1 MSKILSK
8 VVDTLLVF
16 ILLFSI
22 ENLTLTTFKFPVD
35 LCLLGVVTIATVV
48 LAEVICCL
56 KKNLKIISFYFYFVM
71 LSLLF
76 YIGKELGKIEVFIPL
91 AICSAFAFLFTVLI
105 DYFKYIKVSVFLL
118 ATLLFVDIFM
128 CKKIDKLTVFVI
140 FGALVVLCITAICK
154 KYNKNYFW
162 ITLVASLAVTLLFV
176 SVVNIYPEKAET
188 KNIIQYVTT
197 SPKNTNTT
205 VATKTNGSYTTTI
218 KSTKNVNRNNKK
230 SVVKNVE
237 TVVKPSIA
245 YTTTVVNTKSTNKI
259 NNKQDNIKVENY
271 ATKVVNI
278 IMIAL
283 VVLLSLI
290 IISALVIILRYKLR
304 KRLDEKKYSSLNEK
318 EKCIYYYKKIKAM
331 NVKIN
336 KEINNVLNKIQFS
349 ENGATEVE
357 SEILKDYYIS
367 NKELKLKNSNFFKR
381 ILLKYLKMI

>member
-48 LAEVICCL
+48 LAEVIFSLKEKLKLITISICFFAMFCL
-56 KKNLKIISFYFYFVM
+56 ASNGIYLKEKAIIT
-71 LSLLF
+71 
-76 YIGKELGKIEVFIPL
+76 L

-118 ATLLFVDIFM
+118 AILLFVDIFM
-128 CKKIDKLTVFVI
+128 CKKIDKLTVFI
-140 FGALVVLCITAICK
+140 FFGALVVLCITAVCK

-162 ITLVASLAVTLLFV
+162 ITLVVSLAVTLLFV
-176 SVVNIYPEKAET
+176 SVVNIYPEKTET

-197 SPKNTNTT
+197 SPQNTNTT
-205 VATKTNGSYTTTI
+205 VVTKTNGSYTTTI

-237 TVVKPSIA
+237 TVVRPFIS
-245 YTTTVVNTKSTNKI
+245 YTTTVANTKSTKKI
-259 NNKQDNIKVENY
+259 NNKQDNVKVKNY

-278 IMIAL
+278 VMTVL

-290 IISALVIILRYKLR
+290 IIFVLVIILRYKL
-304 KRLDEKKYSSLNEK
+304 KKKFDKKKYSSLNEK
-318 EKCIYYYKKIKAM
+318 EKCIYYYKKINVM

-349 ENGATEVE
+349 KNGATEVE
-357 SEILKDYYIS
+357 SEILKDYYTF

-381 ILLKYLKMI
+381 IFLKYLKMI

>member
-8 VVDTLLVF
+8 VVDALLVF

-35 LCLLGVVTIATVV
+35 LCLLGAVTIVSVV
-48 LAEVICCL
+48 LAEVIFSLKEKSMLITISICFFAVFCL
-56 KKNLKIISFYFYFVM
+56 ASNGIYLKEKAIIT
-71 LSLLF
+71 
-76 YIGKELGKIEVFIPL
+76 L

-105 DYFKYIKVSVFLL
+105 DYFKFIKVSVFLL

-128 CKKIDKLTVFVI
+128 CNKIDKLIVFI
-140 FGALVVLCITAICK
+140 FFGALVVLCITAVCK

-162 ITLVASLAVTLLFV
+162 ITLVVSLAVTLLFV
-176 SVVNIYPEKAET
+176 SVVNIYPEKTQT

-197 SPKNTNTT
+197 SPQNTNTT

-237 TVVKPSIA
+237 TVVRPSIS
-245 YTTTVVNTKSTNKI
+245 YTTTVANTKSTKKI
-259 NNKQDNIKVENY
+259 NNKQDNVKVENY

-290 IISALVIILRYKLR
+290 IIFVLVIVLRYKL
-304 KRLDEKKYSSLNEK
+304 KKQFDKKKYSSLNEK

-367 NKELKLKNSNFFKR
+367 NKEQKLKNSNFFKR
-381 ILLKYLKMI
+381 IFLKYLKMI

>member
-22 ENLTLTTFKFPVD
+22 ENLTLTTFNFTVD
-35 LCLLGVVTIATVV
+35 LCLLGIATIVSVV
-48 LAEVICCL
+48 LAEVIFSLKEKSKLITISICFFAVFCL
-56 KKNLKIISFYFYFVM
+56 ASNGIYLKEKAIIT
-71 LSLLF
+71 
-76 YIGKELGKIEVFIPL
+76 L

-105 DYFKYIKVSVFLL
+105 DYFKFIKVSVFLL

-128 CKKIDKLTVFVI
+128 CNKIDKLTVFI
-140 FGALVVLCITAICK
+140 FFGALVALCITAVCK
-154 KYNKNYFW
+154 KHNKNYFW
-162 ITLVASLAVTLLFV
+162 ITLAVSLAVTLLFV
-176 SVVNIYPEKAET
+176 SVVNIYPEKTET

-197 SPKNTNTT
+197 SPQNTNTT
-205 VATKTNGSYTTTI
+205 VATKTSGSYTTTI

-237 TVVKPSIA
+237 TTVRPSIA
-245 YTTTVVNTKSTNKI
+245 YTTTVANTKSTNKV

-271 ATKVVNI
+271 ATKAVNI
-278 IMIAL
+278 IVTVL

-290 IISALVIILRYKLR
+290 IISVLVIILRYKLR

-318 EKCIYYYKKIKAM
+318 EKCIYYYKKINIM

-349 ENGATEVE
+349 KNGATEVE
-357 SEILKDYYIS
+357 SEILKDYYTS
-367 NKELKLKNSNFFKR
+367 NKELKLKSSIFFKR
-381 ILLKYLKMI
+381 IFLKYLKMI

>member
-35 LCLLGVVTIATVV
+35 LCLLGVVTIVSIV
-48 LAEVICCL
+48 LAEVIFSLKEKLKLITISICFFAMFCL
-56 KKNLKIISFYFYFVM
+56 ASNGIYLKEKAIIT
-71 LSLLF
+71 
-76 YIGKELGKIEVFIPL
+76 L

-105 DYFKYIKVSVFLL
+105 DYFKFIKVSVFLL

-128 CKKIDKLTVFVI
+128 CKKIDKLTVFI
-140 FGALVVLCITAICK
+140 FFSALVVLCITAVCK

-162 ITLVASLAVTLLFV
+162 ITLVVSLAVTLLFV

-218 KSTKNVNRNNKK
+218 KSSINTNKNNMKGVAKD
-230 SVVKNVE
+230 VE

-259 NNKQDNIKVENY
+259 NNKQDNIKVKNY
-271 ATKVVNI
+271 APKVVNI

-290 IISALVIILRYKLR
+290 IISVLVIILRYKLR

-349 ENGATEVE
+349 KNGATEVE

-367 NKELKLKNSNFFKR
+367 NKEQKLKNSNFFKR
-381 ILLKYLKMI
+381 IFLKYLKMI

>member
-35 LCLLGVVTIATVV
+35 LCLLGVVTIVSIV
-48 LAEVICCL
+48 LAEVIFSLKEKLKLITISICFFAMFCL
-56 KKNLKIISFYFYFVM
+56 ASNGIYLKEKAIIT
-71 LSLLF
+71 
-76 YIGKELGKIEVFIPL
+76 L

-128 CKKIDKLTVFVI
+128 CKKIDKLSVFI
-140 FGALVVLCITAICK
+140 FFGALVVLCITAVCK

-162 ITLVASLAVTLLFV
+162 ITLVVSLAVTLLFV
-176 SVVNIYPEKAET
+176 SVVNIYPEKTET

-197 SPKNTNTT
+197 SPQNTNTT

-237 TVVKPSIA
+237 TVVRPSIS
-245 YTTTVVNTKSTNKI
+245 YTTTVANTKSTKKI
-259 NNKQDNIKVENY
+259 NNKQDNVKVENY

-278 IMIAL
+278 VMTVL

-290 IISALVIILRYKLR
+290 IISVLVIILRYKLR

-318 EKCIYYYKKIKAM
+318 EKCIYYYKKINVM

-349 ENGATEVE
+349 KNGATEVE
-357 SEILKDYYIS
+357 SEILKDYYTF
-367 NKELKLKNSNFFKR
+367 NKEQKLKNSNFFKR
-381 ILLKYLKMI
+381 FFLKYLKMI

>member
-35 LCLLGVVTIATVV
+35 LCLLGVVTIVSIV
-48 LAEVICCL
+48 LAEVIFSLKEKSKLITISICFFAVFCL
-56 KKNLKIISFYFYFVM
+56 ASNGIYLKEKAIIT
-71 LSLLF
+71 
-76 YIGKELGKIEVFIPL
+76 L

-105 DYFKYIKVSVFLL
+105 DYFKFIIVSVFLL
-118 ATLLFVDIFM
+118 VTLLFVDIFM
-128 CKKIDKLTVFVI
+128 CKKIDKLTVFI
-140 FGALVVLCITAICK
+140 FFGALVALCITAVCK
-154 KYNKNYFW
+154 KHNKNYFW
-162 ITLVASLAVTLLFV
+162 ITLVVSLAVTLLFI
-176 SVVNIYPEKAET
+176 SVVNIYPEKTQT

-197 SPKNTNTT
+197 SPQNTNTT
-205 VATKTNGSYTTTI
+205 VATKTSGSYTTTI

-237 TVVKPSIA
+237 TVVRPSIA
-245 YTTTVVNTKSTNKI
+245 YTTTVANTKSKNKV

-290 IISALVIILRYKLR
+290 IISVLVIILRYKLR

-318 EKCIYYYKKIKAM
+318 EKCIYYYKKINIM

-349 ENGATEVE
+349 KNGATKVE
-357 SEILKDYYIS
+357 TKILKDYYTF

-381 ILLKYLKMI
+381 IFLKYLKMI

>member
-8 VVDTLLVF
+8 VVDALLVF

-22 ENLTLTTFKFPVD
+22 ENLTLTTFNFTVD
-35 LCLLGVVTIATVV
+35 LCLLGIATIVSIV
-48 LAEVICCL
+48 LAEVIFSLKEKSKLITISICFFAVFCL
-56 KKNLKIISFYFYFVM
+56 ASNGIYLKEKAIIT
-71 LSLLF
+71 
-76 YIGKELGKIEVFIPL
+76 L

-105 DYFKYIKVSVFLL
+105 DYFKFIKVSVFLL

-128 CKKIDKLTVFVI
+128 CNKIDKLIVFI
-140 FGALVVLCITAICK
+140 FFGALVVLCITAVCK
-154 KYNKNYFW
+154 KHNKNYFW
-162 ITLVASLAVTLLFV
+162 ITLVVSLAVTLLFI
-176 SVVNIYPEKAET
+176 SVVNIYPEKTQT

-197 SPKNTNTT
+197 SPQNTNTT
-205 VATKTNGSYTTTI
+205 VATKTSGSYTTTI

-237 TVVKPSIA
+237 TTVRPSIA
-245 YTTTVVNTKSTNKI
+245 YTTTVANTKSTNKV

-271 ATKVVNI
+271 ATKAVNI
-278 IMIAL
+278 IVTVL

-290 IISALVIILRYKLR
+290 IISVLVIILRYKLR

-318 EKCIYYYKKIKAM
+318 EKCIYYYKKINIM

-349 ENGATEVE
+349 KNGATEVE
-357 SEILKDYYIS
+357 SEILKDYYTS
-367 NKELKLKNSNFFKR
+367 NKEQKLKNSNFFKR
-381 ILLKYLKMI
+381 IFLKYLKMI

>member
-22 ENLTLTTFKFPVD
+22 ANLTLTTFKFPVD
-35 LCLLGVVTIATVV
+35 LCLLGVVTIVSIV
-48 LAEVICCL
+48 LAEVIFSLKEKSKLITISICFFAMFCL
-56 KKNLKIISFYFYFVM
+56 ASNGIYLKEKAIIT
-71 LSLLF
+71 
-76 YIGKELGKIEVFIPL
+76 L

-118 ATLLFVDIFM
+118 AILLFVDIFM
-128 CKKIDKLTVFVI
+128 CKKIDKLTVFI
-140 FGALVVLCITAICK
+140 FFGALVVLCITAVCK

-162 ITLVASLAVTLLFV
+162 ITLVVSLAVTLLFV
-176 SVVNIYPEKAET
+176 SVVNIYPEKTET

-197 SPKNTNTT
+197 SPQNTNTT
-205 VATKTNGSYTTTI
+205 VVTKTNGSYTTTI

-237 TVVKPSIA
+237 TVVRPSIS
-245 YTTTVVNTKSTNKI
+245 YTTTVANTKSTKKI
-259 NNKQDNIKVENY
+259 NNKQDNVKVENY

-278 IMIAL
+278 VMTVL

-290 IISALVIILRYKLR
+290 IISVLVIILRYKL
-304 KRLDEKKYSSLNEK
+304 KKKFDKKKYSSLNEK

-349 ENGATEVE
+349 KNGATEVE

-367 NKELKLKNSNFFKR
+367 AKEQKLKNSNFFKR
-381 ILLKYLKMI
+381 IFLKYLKMI

>member
-22 ENLTLTTFKFPVD
+22 ENLTLTTFNFTVD
-35 LCLLGVVTIATVV
+35 LCLLGIATIVSVV
-48 LAEVICCL
+48 LAEVIFSLKEKSKLITISICFFAVFCL
-56 KKNLKIISFYFYFVM
+56 ASNGIYLKEKAIIT
-71 LSLLF
+71 
-76 YIGKELGKIEVFIPL
+76 L

-105 DYFKYIKVSVFLL
+105 DYFKFIKVSVFLL
-118 ATLLFVDIFM
+118 ATLLFADIFM
-128 CKKIDKLTVFVI
+128 CNKIDKLIVFI
-140 FGALVVLCITAICK
+140 FFGALVALCITAVCK

-162 ITLVASLAVTLLFV
+162 ITLAVSLAVTLLFV
-176 SVVNIYPEKAET
+176 SVVNIYPEKNQT

-197 SPKNTNTT
+197 GPQNTNTT
-205 VATKTNGSYTTTI
+205 VATKTNVNYTTTV
-218 KSTKNVNRNNKK
+218 KSSISTNKNNMKGAA
-230 SVVKNVE
+230 KNVE

-245 YTTTVVNTKSTNKI
+245 YTTTVANTKSTNKV
-259 NNKQDNIKVENY
+259 NNKQDNIKIKNY

-278 IMIAL
+278 IMVTL

-290 IISALVIILRYKLR
+290 IIFALVIILRYKL
-304 KRLDEKKYSSLNEK
+304 KKKFDKKKYSSLTEK
-318 EKCIYYYKKIKAM
+318 EKCIYYFNKISAM

-357 SEILKDYYIS
+357 SEILKDYYTS

-381 ILLKYLKMI
+381 IFLKYLKMI

>member
-1 MSKILSK
+1 M
-8 VVDTLLVF
+8 DTLLVF

-35 LCLLGVVTIATVV
+35 LCLLGVVTIVSIV

-128 CKKIDKLTVFVI
+128 CKKIDKLTVFI
-140 FGALVVLCITAICK
+140 FFGALVVLCITAICK

-176 SVVNIYPEKAET
+176 SVVNIYPEKTET

-259 NNKQDNIKVENY
+259 NNKQDNVKVENY
-271 ATKVVNI
+271 APKAVNI
-278 IMIAL
+278 VMTVL

-290 IISALVIILRYKLR
+290 IIFVLVIVLRYKLR

-367 NKELKLKNSNFFKR
+367 NKEQKLKNSNFFKR
-381 ILLKYLKMI
+381 IFLKYLKMI

>member
-1 MSKILSK
+1 
-8 VVDTLLVF
+8 VDTLLVF

-35 LCLLGVVTIATVV
+35 LCLLGVVTIVSIV

-76 YIGKELGKIEVFIPL
+76 YIGKELSKTEVFVTL

-105 DYFKYIKVSVFLL
+105 DYFKFIKVSVFLL
-118 ATLLFVDIFM
+118 VTLLFVDIFM
-128 CKKIDKLTVFVI
+128 CKKIDKLTVFI
-140 FGALVVLCITAICK
+140 FFSALVVLCITAVCK
-154 KYNKNYFW
+154 KHNKNYFW
-162 ITLVASLAVTLLFV
+162 ITLAVSLAVTLLFV
-176 SVVNIYPEKAET
+176 SVVNIYPEKTET

-197 SPKNTNTT
+197 GPQNTNTT
-205 VATKTNGSYTTTI
+205 VATKTNGNYTTTI
-218 KSTKNVNRNNKK
+218 KSSINTNKNNMKGAA
-230 SVVKNVE
+230 KNVE
-237 TVVKPSIA
+237 TVVRPFIA
-245 YTTTVVNTKSTNKI
+245 YTTTVANTKSTNKV

-278 IMIAL
+278 IMVTL

-290 IISALVIILRYKLR
+290 IIFALVIILRYKL
-304 KRLDEKKYSSLNEK
+304 KKKFDKKKYSSLTEK
-318 EKCIYYYKKIKAM
+318 EKCIYYFNKISAM

-357 SEILKDYYIS
+357 SEILKDYYTS

-381 ILLKYLKMI
+381 IFLKYLKMI

>member
-22 ENLTLTTFKFPVD
+22 ENLTLTTFNFTVD
-35 LCLLGVVTIATVV
+35 LCLLGIATIVSVV
-48 LAEVICCL
+48 LAEVIFSLKEKSKLITISICFFAVFCL
-56 KKNLKIISFYFYFVM
+56 ASNGIYLKEKAIIT
-71 LSLLF
+71 
-76 YIGKELGKIEVFIPL
+76 L

-105 DYFKYIKVSVFLL
+105 DYFKFIKVSVFLL

-128 CKKIDKLTVFVI
+128 CKKIDKLTVFI
-140 FGALVVLCITAICK
+140 FFGALIVLCITAVCK

-162 ITLVASLAVTLLFV
+162 ITLVVSLAVTLLFV
-176 SVVNIYPEKAET
+176 TVVNIYPEKTET

-205 VATKTNGSYTTTI
+205 VATKTNGSYTTTV
-218 KSTKNVNRNNKK
+218 KSSINTNKNKMKGVAKD
-230 SVVKNVE
+230 VE

-278 IMIAL
+278 IMITL

-349 ENGATEVE
+349 KNGATKVE
-357 SEILKDYYIS
+357 SEILKDYYTF
-367 NKELKLKNSNFFKR
+367 NKEQKLKNSNFFKR
-381 ILLKYLKMI
+381 IFLKYLKMI

>member
-35 LCLLGVVTIATVV
+35 LCLLGVVTIVSIV

-128 CKKIDKLTVFVI
+128 CKKIDKLTVFI
-140 FGALVVLCITAICK
+140 FFGALVVLCITAICK

-176 SVVNIYPEKAET
+176 SVVNIYPEKTET

-205 VATKTNGSYTTTI
+205 VATKTNGSYTTTV
-218 KSTKNVNRNNKK
+218 KSSINTNKNNMKGVAKD
-230 SVVKNVE
+230 VE
-237 TVVKPSIA
+237 TVVRPSIA

-349 ENGATEVE
+349 KNGATEVE
-357 SEILKDYYIS
+357 SEILKDYYTF

-381 ILLKYLKMI
+381 IFLKYLKMI

>member
-48 LAEVICCL
+48 LAEVIFSLKEKLKLITISICFFAMFCL
-56 KKNLKIISFYFYFVM
+56 ALNGIYLKEKAIIT
-71 LSLLF
+71 
-76 YIGKELGKIEVFIPL
+76 L

-105 DYFKYIKVSVFLL
+105 DYFKFIKVSVFLL

-140 FGALVVLCITAICK
+140 FGALVVLCITAVCK

-162 ITLVASLAVTLLFV
+162 ITLVVSLAVTLLFV
-176 SVVNIYPEKAET
+176 SVVNIYPEKNET

-290 IISALVIILRYKLR
+290 IISVLVIILRYKL
-304 KRLDEKKYSSLNEK
+304 KKKFDKKKYSSLNEK

-349 ENGATEVE
+349 KNGATEVE
-357 SEILKDYYIS
+357 SEILKNYYTF

-381 ILLKYLKMI
+381 IFLKYLKMI

>member
-48 LAEVICCL
+48 LAEVIFSLKEKSKLITISICFFAVFCL
-56 KKNLKIISFYFYFVM
+56 ASNGIYLKEKAIIT
-71 LSLLF
+71 
-76 YIGKELGKIEVFIPL
+76 L

-105 DYFKYIKVSVFLL
+105 DYFKFIKVSVFLL

-128 CKKIDKLTVFVI
+128 CKKIDKLTVFI
-140 FGALVVLCITAICK
+140 FFGALIVLCITAVCK

-162 ITLVASLAVTLLFV
+162 ITLVVSLAVTLLFV
-176 SVVNIYPEKAET
+176 TVVNIYPEKTET

-197 SPKNTNTT
+197 GPQNTNTT
-205 VATKTNGSYTTTI
+205 VATKTSGSYTTTI

-237 TVVKPSIA
+237 TVVRPSIA
-245 YTTTVVNTKSTNKI
+245 YTTTVANTKSTNKV

-278 IMIAL
+278 IMVTL

-290 IISALVIILRYKLR
+290 IIFALVIILRYKL
-304 KRLDEKKYSSLNEK
+304 KKKFDEKKYISLTEK
-318 EKCIYYYKKIKAM
+318 EKCIYYYKKINIM

-381 ILLKYLKMI
+381 IFLKYLKMI

>member
-1 MSKILSK
+1 M
-8 VVDTLLVF
+8 DTLLVF

-22 ENLTLTTFKFPVD
+22 ENLTLTTFNFTVD
-35 LCLLGVVTIATVV
+35 LCLLGIATIVSVV
-48 LAEVICCL
+48 LAEVIFSL
-56 KKNLKIISFYFYFVM
+56 KEKSKLIIISICFFAVFCLASNGIY
-71 LSLLF
+71 L
-76 YIGKELGKIEVFIPL
+76 KEKAIITL

-105 DYFKYIKVSVFLL
+105 DYFKFIKVSVFLL

-128 CKKIDKLTVFVI
+128 CNKIDKLIVFI
-140 FGALVVLCITAICK
+140 FFGALIVLCITAVCK

-162 ITLVASLAVTLLFV
+162 ITLAVSLAVTLLFI
-176 SVVNIYPEKAET
+176 SVVNIYPEKTET

-197 SPKNTNTT
+197 SPQNTNTT

-245 YTTTVVNTKSTNKI
+245 YTTTVANTKSTNKV

-278 IMIAL
+278 IMVTL

-290 IISALVIILRYKLR
+290 IIFALVIILRYKL
-304 KRLDEKKYSSLNEK
+304 KKKFDKKKYSSLNEK
-318 EKCIYYYKKIKAM
+318 EKCIYYYKKINAM

-349 ENGATEVE
+349 KNGATKVE
-357 SEILKDYYIS
+357 SQILKDYYTS

-381 ILLKYLKMI
+381 IFLKYLKMI

>member
-8 VVDTLLVF
+8 VVDALLVF
-16 ILLFSI
+16 ILLFSM

-35 LCLLGVVTIATVV
+35 LCLLGIVTIVSIV
-48 LAEVICCL
+48 LAEVIFSLKEKSKLITISICFFAVFCL
-56 KKNLKIISFYFYFVM
+56 ASNGIYLKDKAIIT
-71 LSLLF
+71 
-76 YIGKELGKIEVFIPL
+76 L

-105 DYFKYIKVSVFLL
+105 DYFKFIKVSVFLL

-128 CKKIDKLTVFVI
+128 CKKIDKLTVFI
-140 FGALVVLCITAICK
+140 FFGALIVLCITAVCK

-162 ITLVASLAVTLLFV
+162 ITLVVSLAVTLLFV
-176 SVVNIYPEKAET
+176 SVVNIYPEKNQT

-197 SPKNTNTT
+197 SPQNTNTT
-205 VATKTNGSYTTTI
+205 VATKTSGSYTTTI

-237 TVVKPSIA
+237 TTVRPSIA
-245 YTTTVVNTKSTNKI
+245 YTTTVANTKSTNKV

-271 ATKVVNI
+271 ATKAVNI
-278 IMIAL
+278 IVTVL

-290 IISALVIILRYKLR
+290 IISVLVIILRYKLR

-318 EKCIYYYKKIKAM
+318 EKCIYYYKKINIM

-349 ENGATEVE
+349 KNGATEVE
-357 SEILKDYYIS
+357 SEILKDYYTS
-367 NKELKLKNSNFFKR
+367 NKELKLKGSNSFKR
-381 ILLKYLKMI
+381 IFLKYLKMI

>member
-22 ENLTLTTFKFPVD
+22 ANLTLTTFKFPVD
-35 LCLLGVVTIATVV
+35 LCLLGVVTIVSIV
-48 LAEVICCL
+48 LAEVIFSLKEKLKLITISICFFAMFCL
-56 KKNLKIISFYFYFVM
+56 ASNGIYLKEKAIIT
-71 LSLLF
+71 
-76 YIGKELGKIEVFIPL
+76 L

-128 CKKIDKLTVFVI
+128 CKKIDKLTVFI
-140 FGALVVLCITAICK
+140 FFGALVVLCITAVCK

-162 ITLVASLAVTLLFV
+162 ITLVVSLAVTLLFV
-176 SVVNIYPEKAET
+176 SVVNIYPEKTET

-197 SPKNTNTT
+197 SPQNTNTT
-205 VATKTNGSYTTTI
+205 VVTKTNGSYTTTI

-237 TVVKPSIA
+237 TVVRPSIS
-245 YTTTVVNTKSTNKI
+245 YTTTVANTKSTKKI
-259 NNKQDNIKVENY
+259 NNKQDNVKVENY

-278 IMIAL
+278 IMVVL

-290 IISALVIILRYKLR
+290 IISVLVIVLRYKL
-304 KRLDEKKYSSLNEK
+304 KKKFDKKKYSSLNEK
-318 EKCIYYYKKIKAM
+318 EKCIYYYKKINVM

-349 ENGATEVE
+349 KNGATEVE
-357 SEILKDYYIS
+357 SEILKDYYTF
-367 NKELKLKNSNFFKR
+367 NKELKLKNSNFFKK
-381 ILLKYLKMI
+381 IFLKYLKMI

>member
-35 LCLLGVVTIATVV
+35 LCLLGVVTIVSIV
-48 LAEVICCL
+48 LAEVIFSLKEKSKLITISICFFAVFCL
-56 KKNLKIISFYFYFVM
+56 ASNGIYLKEKAIIT
-71 LSLLF
+71 
-76 YIGKELGKIEVFIPL
+76 L

-105 DYFKYIKVSVFLL
+105 DYFKFIIVSVFLL
-118 ATLLFVDIFM
+118 VTLLFVDIFM
-128 CKKIDKLTVFVI
+128 CKKIDKLTVFI
-140 FGALVVLCITAICK
+140 FFGALVALCITAVCK
-154 KYNKNYFW
+154 KHNKNYFW
-162 ITLVASLAVTLLFV
+162 ITLVVSLAVTLLFI
-176 SVVNIYPEKAET
+176 SVVNIYPEKTQT

-197 SPKNTNTT
+197 SPQNTNTT
-205 VATKTNGSYTTTI
+205 VATKTSGSYTTTI

-237 TVVKPSIA
+237 TTVRPSIA
-245 YTTTVVNTKSTNKI
+245 YTTTVANTKSTNKV

-271 ATKVVNI
+271 ATKAVNI
-278 IMIAL
+278 IVTVL

-290 IISALVIILRYKLR
+290 IISVLVIILRYKLR

-318 EKCIYYYKKIKAM
+318 EKCIYYYKKINIM

-349 ENGATEVE
+349 KNGATEVE
-357 SEILKDYYIS
+357 SEILKDYYTF
-367 NKELKLKNSNFFKR
+367 NKEQKLKNSNFFKR
-381 ILLKYLKMI
+381 IFLKYLKMI

>member
-1 MSKILSK
+1 M
-8 VVDTLLVF
+8 DTLLVF

-22 ENLTLTTFKFPVD
+22 ENLTLTTFNFTVD
-35 LCLLGVVTIATVV
+35 LCLLGVVTIVSIV
-48 LAEVICCL
+48 LAEVIFSLKEKSKLITISICFFAVFCL
-56 KKNLKIISFYFYFVM
+56 ASNGIYLKEKAIIT
-71 LSLLF
+71 
-76 YIGKELGKIEVFIPL
+76 L

-105 DYFKYIKVSVFLL
+105 DYFKFIKVSVFLL

-128 CKKIDKLTVFVI
+128 CNKIDKLTVFI
-140 FGALVVLCITAICK
+140 FFGALVVLCITAVCK
-154 KYNKNYFW
+154 KHNKNYFW
-162 ITLVASLAVTLLFV
+162 ITLAVSLAVTLLFV
-176 SVVNIYPEKAET
+176 SVVNIYPEKTET

-197 SPKNTNTT
+197 CSKNTNTT
-205 VATKTNGSYTTTI
+205 VATKTNGNYTTTI
-218 KSTKNVNRNNKK
+218 KSSINTNKNNMKGAA
-230 SVVKNVE
+230 KNVE

-245 YTTTVVNTKSTNKI
+245 YTTTVANTKSTNKV

-278 IMIAL
+278 IMVTL

-290 IISALVIILRYKLR
+290 IIFALVIILRYKL
-304 KRLDEKKYSSLNEK
+304 KKKFDKKKYSSLTEK
-318 EKCIYYYKKIKAM
+318 EKCIYYFNKISAM

-357 SEILKDYYIS
+357 SEILKDYYTS

-381 ILLKYLKMI
+381 IFLKYLKMI

>member
-35 LCLLGVVTIATVV
+35 LCLLGVVTIVSIV
-48 LAEVICCL
+48 LAEVIFSLKEKLKLITISICFFAMFCL
-56 KKNLKIISFYFYFVM
+56 ASNGIYLKEKAIIT
-71 LSLLF
+71 
-76 YIGKELGKIEVFIPL
+76 L

-118 ATLLFVDIFM
+118 AILLFVDIFM
-128 CKKIDKLTVFVI
+128 CKKIDKLTVFI
-140 FGALVVLCITAICK
+140 FFGALVVLCITAICK

-162 ITLVASLAVTLLFV
+162 ITLVVSLAVTLLFV
-176 SVVNIYPEKAET
+176 SVVNIYPEKTET

-197 SPKNTNTT
+197 SPQNTNTT

-237 TVVKPSIA
+237 TVVRPSIS
-245 YTTTVVNTKSTNKI
+245 YTTTVANTKSTKKI
-259 NNKQDNIKVENY
+259 NNKQDNVKVENY

-278 IMIAL
+278 VMTVL

-290 IISALVIILRYKLR
+290 IIFVLVIVLRYKLR

-318 EKCIYYYKKIKAM
+318 EKCIYYYKKINVM

-349 ENGATEVE
+349 KNGATEVE

-367 NKELKLKNSNFFKR
+367 NKEQKLKNSNFFKR
-381 ILLKYLKMI
+381 IFLKYLKMI

>member
-105 DYFKYIKVSVFLL
+105 DYFKFIKVSVFLL

-162 ITLVASLAVTLLFV
+162 IILAVSLAVTLLFV
-176 SVVNIYPEKAET
+176 SVVNIYPEKTET

-197 SPKNTNTT
+197 SPQNTNTT
-205 VATKTNGSYTTTI
+205 VATKTNGSYTTTV
-218 KSTKNVNRNNKK
+218 KSSINTNKNNMKGAA
-230 SVVKNVE
+230 KNVE

-245 YTTTVVNTKSTNKI
+245 YTTTVANTKSTNKV
-259 NNKQDNIKVENY
+259 NNKQDNIKIKNY

-278 IMIAL
+278 IMVTL

-290 IISALVIILRYKLR
+290 IIFALVIILRYKL
-304 KRLDEKKYSSLNEK
+304 KKKFDEKKYISLTEK
-318 EKCIYYYKKIKAM
+318 EKCIYYYKKINIM

-381 ILLKYLKMI
+381 IFLKYLKMI

>member
-35 LCLLGVVTIATVV
+35 LCLLGVVTIVSIV
-48 LAEVICCL
+48 LAEVIFSLKEKSKLITISICFFAMFCL
-56 KKNLKIISFYFYFVM
+56 ASNGIYLKEKAIIT
-71 LSLLF
+71 
-76 YIGKELGKIEVFIPL
+76 L

-128 CKKIDKLTVFVI
+128 CKKIDKLTVFI
-140 FGALVVLCITAICK
+140 FFGALVVLCITAVCK

-162 ITLVASLAVTLLFV
+162 ITLVVSLAVTLLFV
-176 SVVNIYPEKAET
+176 SVVNIYPEKTET

-197 SPKNTNTT
+197 SPQNTNTT

-237 TVVKPSIA
+237 TVVRPSISF
-245 YTTTVVNTKSTNKI
+245 TTTVANTKSTKKI
-259 NNKQDNIKVENY
+259 NNKQDNVKVENY

-278 IMIAL
+278 VMTVL

-290 IISALVIILRYKLR
+290 IIFVLVIVLRYKLR

-349 ENGATEVE
+349 KNGATEVE

-367 NKELKLKNSNFFKR
+367 NKEQKLKNSNFFKR
-381 ILLKYLKMI
+381 IFLKYLKMI

>member
-48 LAEVICCL
+48 LAEVIFSLKEKSKLITISICFFAMFCL
-56 KKNLKIISFYFYFVM
+56 ASNGIYLKEKAIIT
-71 LSLLF
+71 
-76 YIGKELGKIEVFIPL
+76 L
-91 AICSAFAFLFTVLI
+91 AICSVFAFLFTVLI

-128 CKKIDKLTVFVI
+128 CKKIDILTVFI
-140 FGALVVLCITAICK
+140 FFGALVVLCITAICK

-162 ITLVASLAVTLLFV
+162 ITLAASLAVTLLFV
-176 SVVNIYPEKAET
+176 SVVNIYPEKTET

-205 VATKTNGSYTTTI
+205 VATKTNGSYTTTV
-218 KSTKNVNRNNKK
+218 KSSINTNKNKMKGVAKD
-230 SVVKNVE
+230 VE

-278 IMIAL
+278 IMITL

-349 ENGATEVE
+349 KNGATKVE
-357 SEILKDYYIS
+357 SEILKDYYTF
-367 NKELKLKNSNFFKR
+367 NKEQKLKNSNFFKR
-381 ILLKYLKMI
+381 IFLKYLKMI

>member
-8 VVDTLLVF
+8 VVDALLVF

-22 ENLTLTTFKFPVD
+22 ENLTLTTFNFTVD
-35 LCLLGVVTIATVV
+35 LCLLGIATIVSVV
-48 LAEVICCL
+48 LAEVIFSLKEKSKLITISICFFAMFCL
-56 KKNLKIISFYFYFVM
+56 ASNGIYLKEKAIIT
-71 LSLLF
+71 
-76 YIGKELGKIEVFIPL
+76 L

-118 ATLLFVDIFM
+118 TTLLFVDIFM
-128 CKKIDKLTVFVI
+128 CNKIDKLTVFI
-140 FGALVVLCITAICK
+140 FFGALVALCITAVCK
-154 KYNKNYFW
+154 KHNKNYFW
-162 ITLVASLAVTLLFV
+162 ITLVVSLAVTLLFI
-176 SVVNIYPEKAET
+176 SVVNIYPEKTQT

-197 SPKNTNTT
+197 SPQNTNTT
-205 VATKTNGSYTTTI
+205 VATKTSGSYTTTI

-237 TVVKPSIA
+237 TTVRPSIA
-245 YTTTVVNTKSTNKI
+245 YTTTVANTKSTNKV

-271 ATKVVNI
+271 ATKAVNI
-278 IMIAL
+278 IVTVL

-290 IISALVIILRYKLR
+290 IISVLVIILRYKLR

-318 EKCIYYYKKIKAM
+318 EKCIYYYKKINIM

-357 SEILKDYYIS
+357 SQILKDYYTS
-367 NKELKLKNSNFFKR
+367 NKEQKLKNSNFFKR
-381 ILLKYLKMI
+381 IFLEYLKMI

>member
-35 LCLLGVVTIATVV
+35 LCLLGVVTIVSIV
-48 LAEVICCL
+48 LAEVIFSLKEKSKLITISICFFAMFCL
-56 KKNLKIISFYFYFVM
+56 ASNGIYLKEKVIT
-71 LSLLF
+71 
-76 YIGKELGKIEVFIPL
+76 L

-140 FGALVVLCITAICK
+140 FGALVVLCITAVCK

-162 ITLVASLAVTLLFV
+162 ITLAVSLAVTLLFV
-176 SVVNIYPEKAET
+176 SVVNIYPEKTET

-218 KSTKNVNRNNKK
+218 KSSINTNKNNMKGVA
-230 SVVKNVE
+230 KNVE

-278 IMIAL
+278 IMITL

-290 IISALVIILRYKLR
+290 IISVLVIILRYKLR

-349 ENGATEVE
+349 KNGATKVE
-357 SEILKDYYIS
+357 TKILKDYYTF

-381 ILLKYLKMI
+381 IFLKYLKMI

>member
-1 MSKILSK
+1 M
-8 VVDTLLVF
+8 DTLLVF

-35 LCLLGVVTIATVV
+35 LCLLGVVTIVSIV
-48 LAEVICCL
+48 LAEVIFSLKEKSKLITISICFFAMFCL
-56 KKNLKIISFYFYFVM
+56 ASNGIYLKEKAIT
-71 LSLLF
+71 
-76 YIGKELGKIEVFIPL
+76 L

-128 CKKIDKLTVFVI
+128 CKKIDKLTVFI
-140 FGALVVLCITAICK
+140 FFGALVVLCITAVCK

-162 ITLVASLAVTLLFV
+162 ITLAVSLAVTLLFV
-176 SVVNIYPEKAET
+176 SVVNIYPEKTET

-218 KSTKNVNRNNKK
+218 KSSINTNKNNMKGVA
-230 SVVKNVE
+230 KNVE

-278 IMIAL
+278 IMVAL

-290 IISALVIILRYKLR
+290 IISVLVIILRYKLR

-357 SEILKDYYIS
+357 SEILKDYYTF
-367 NKELKLKNSNFFKR
+367 NKGLKLKNSNFFKR
-381 ILLKYLKMI
+381 IFLKYLKMI

>member
-35 LCLLGVVTIATVV
+35 LCLLGVVTIVSIV
-48 LAEVICCL
+48 LAEVIFSLKEKSKLITISICFFAVFCL
-56 KKNLKIISFYFYFVM
+56 ASNGIYLKEKAIIT
-71 LSLLF
+71 
-76 YIGKELGKIEVFIPL
+76 L

-105 DYFKYIKVSVFLL
+105 DYFKFIKVSVFLL

-128 CKKIDKLTVFVI
+128 CNKIDKLIVFI
-140 FGALVVLCITAICK
+140 FFGALVVLCITAVCK
-154 KYNKNYFW
+154 KHNKNYFW
-162 ITLVASLAVTLLFV
+162 ITLVVSLAVTLLFI
-176 SVVNIYPEKAET
+176 SVVNIYPEKTQT

-197 SPKNTNTT
+197 SPQNTNTT

-237 TVVKPSIA
+237 TVVRPSIS
-245 YTTTVVNTKSTNKI
+245 YTTTVANTKSTKII

-290 IISALVIILRYKLR
+290 IISVLVIILRYKLR

-318 EKCIYYYKKIKAM
+318 EKCIYYYKKINIM

-357 SEILKDYYIS
+357 SQILKDYYTS
-367 NKELKLKNSNFFKR
+367 NKELKLKSSNFFKR
-381 ILLKYLKMI
+381 IFLKYLKMI

>member
-48 LAEVICCL
+48 LAEVIFSLKEKSKLITISICFFAVFCL
-56 KKNLKIISFYFYFVM
+56 ASNGIYLKEKAIIT
-71 LSLLF
+71 
-76 YIGKELGKIEVFIPL
+76 L

-105 DYFKYIKVSVFLL
+105 DYFKFIKVSVFLL

-128 CKKIDKLTVFVI
+128 CKKIDKLTVFI
-140 FGALVVLCITAICK
+140 FFGALIVLCITAVCK

-162 ITLVASLAVTLLFV
+162 ITLVVSLAVTLLFV
-176 SVVNIYPEKAET
+176 TVVNIYPEKTET

-197 SPKNTNTT
+197 GPQNTNTA
-205 VATKTNGSYTTTI
+205 VATKTSGSYTTTI

-237 TVVKPSIA
+237 TVVRPSIA
-245 YTTTVVNTKSTNKI
+245 YTTTVANTKSTNKV

-278 IMIAL
+278 IMVTL

-290 IISALVIILRYKLR
+290 IIFALVIILRYKL
-304 KRLDEKKYSSLNEK
+304 KKKFDEKKYISLTEK
-318 EKCIYYYKKIKAM
+318 EKCIYYYKKINIM

-381 ILLKYLKMI
+381 IFLKYLKMI

>member
-22 ENLTLTTFKFPVD
+22 ENLTLTTFNFTVD
-35 LCLLGVVTIATVV
+35 LCLLGVVTIVSIV
-48 LAEVICCL
+48 LAEVIFSLKEKSKLITISICFFAVFCL
-56 KKNLKIISFYFYFVM
+56 ASNGIYLKEKAIIT
-71 LSLLF
+71 
-76 YIGKELGKIEVFIPL
+76 L

-105 DYFKYIKVSVFLL
+105 DYFKFIKVSVFLL
-118 ATLLFVDIFM
+118 VTLLFVDIFM
-128 CKKIDKLTVFVI
+128 CKKIDKLTVFI
-140 FGALVVLCITAICK
+140 FFSALVVLCITAVCK
-154 KYNKNYFW
+154 KHNKNYFW
-162 ITLVASLAVTLLFV
+162 ITLAVSLAVTLLFV
-176 SVVNIYPEKAET
+176 SVVNIYPEKTET

-197 SPKNTNTT
+197 GPQNTNTT
-205 VATKTNGSYTTTI
+205 VATKTNGNYTTTI
-218 KSTKNVNRNNKK
+218 KSSINTNKNNMKGAA
-230 SVVKNVE
+230 KNVE
-237 TVVKPSIA
+237 TVVRPSIA
-245 YTTTVVNTKSTNKI
+245 YTTTVANTKSTNKV

-278 IMIAL
+278 IMVTL

-290 IISALVIILRYKLR
+290 IIFALVIILRYKL
-304 KRLDEKKYSSLNEK
+304 KKKFDKKKYSSLTEK
-318 EKCIYYYKKIKAM
+318 EKCIYYFNKISAM

-357 SEILKDYYIS
+357 SEILKDYYTS

-381 ILLKYLKMI
+381 IFLKYLKMI

>member
-22 ENLTLTTFKFPVD
+22 ANLTLTTFKFPVD
-35 LCLLGVVTIATVV
+35 LCLLGVVTIVSIV
-48 LAEVICCL
+48 LAEVIFSLKEKLKLITISICFFAMFCL
-56 KKNLKIISFYFYFVM
+56 ASNGIYLKEKAIIT
-71 LSLLF
+71 
-76 YIGKELGKIEVFIPL
+76 L

-128 CKKIDKLTVFVI
+128 CKKIDKLTVFI
-140 FGALVVLCITAICK
+140 FFGALVVLCITAVCK

-162 ITLVASLAVTLLFV
+162 ITLVVSLAVTLLFV
-176 SVVNIYPEKAET
+176 SVVNIYPEKTET

-197 SPKNTNTT
+197 SPQNTNTT
-205 VATKTNGSYTTTI
+205 VVTKTNGSYTTTI

-237 TVVKPSIA
+237 TVVRPSIS
-245 YTTTVVNTKSTNKI
+245 YTTTVANTKSTKKI
-259 NNKQDNIKVENY
+259 NNKQDNVKVENY

-278 IMIAL
+278 IMVVL

-290 IISALVIILRYKLR
+290 IISVLVIVLRYKL
-304 KRLDEKKYSSLNEK
+304 KKKFDKKKYSSLNEK
-318 EKCIYYYKKIKAM
+318 EKCIYYYKKINVM

-349 ENGATEVE
+349 KNGATEVE
-357 SEILKDYYIS
+357 SEILKDYYTF

-381 ILLKYLKMI
+381 IFLKYLKMI

>member
-35 LCLLGVVTIATVV
+35 LCLLGVVTIVSIV

-76 YIGKELGKIEVFIPL
+76 YIGKELSKTEVFVTL

-105 DYFKYIKVSVFLL
+105 DYFKFIKVSVFLL
-118 ATLLFVDIFM
+118 VTLLFVDIFM
-128 CKKIDKLTVFVI
+128 CKKIDKLTVFI
-140 FGALVVLCITAICK
+140 FFSALVVLCITAVCK

-162 ITLVASLAVTLLFV
+162 ITLVVSLAVALLFV
-176 SVVNIYPEKAET
+176 SVVNIYPEKTET

-197 SPKNTNTT
+197 GPQNTNTT
-205 VATKTNGSYTTTI
+205 VATKTSGSYTTTI

-237 TVVKPSIA
+237 TVVRPSIS
-245 YTTTVVNTKSTNKI
+245 YTTTVANTKSTKII

-290 IISALVIILRYKLR
+290 IIFALVIILRYKL
-304 KRLDEKKYSSLNEK
+304 KKKFDKKKYSSLNEK
-318 EKCIYYYKKIKAM
+318 EKCIYYYKKINIM

-349 ENGATEVE
+349 KNGATEVE
-357 SEILKDYYIS
+357 SEILKDYYTS
-367 NKELKLKNSNFFKR
+367 NKEQKIKNSNFFKR
-381 ILLKYLKMI
+381 IFLKYLKMI

>member
-8 VVDTLLVF
+8 VVDT
-16 ILLFSI
+16 LLFSI

-35 LCLLGVVTIATVV
+35 LCLLGVVTIVSIV
-48 LAEVICCL
+48 LAEVIFSLKEKSKLITISICFFAMFCL
-56 KKNLKIISFYFYFVM
+56 ASNGIYLKEKAIT
-71 LSLLF
+71 
-76 YIGKELGKIEVFIPL
+76 L

-162 ITLVASLAVTLLFV
+162 ITLVVSLAVTLLFV
-176 SVVNIYPEKAET
+176 SVVNIYPEKTET

-290 IISALVIILRYKLR
+290 IISALVIILRYKL
-304 KRLDEKKYSSLNEK
+304 KKKFDKKKYSSLNEK

-357 SEILKDYYIS
+357 SEILKNYYTF

-381 ILLKYLKMI
+381 IFLKYLKMI

>member
-8 VVDTLLVF
+8 VVNTLLVF

-22 ENLTLTTFKFPVD
+22 ENLTLTTFKFSVD
-35 LCLLGVVTIATVV
+35 LCLLGVVTIVSIV
-48 LAEVICCL
+48 LAEVIFSLKEKSKLITISICFFAMFCL
-56 KKNLKIISFYFYFVM
+56 ASNGIYLKEKAIIT
-71 LSLLF
+71 
-76 YIGKELGKIEVFIPL
+76 L

-128 CKKIDKLTVFVI
+128 CKKIDKLTVFI
-140 FGALVVLCITAICK
+140 FFGALVVLCITAVCK

-162 ITLVASLAVTLLFV
+162 ITLVVSLAVTLLFV
-176 SVVNIYPEKAET
+176 SVVNIYPEKTET

-197 SPKNTNTT
+197 SPQNTNTT
-205 VATKTNGSYTTTI
+205 VVTKTNGSYTTTI

-237 TVVKPSIA
+237 TVVRPSIS
-245 YTTTVVNTKSTNKI
+245 YTTTVANTKSTKKI
-259 NNKQDNIKVENY
+259 NNKQDNVKVENY

-278 IMIAL
+278 VMTVL

-290 IISALVIILRYKLR
+290 IIFVLVIVLRYKLR

-318 EKCIYYYKKIKAM
+318 EKCIYYYKK
-331 NVKIN
+331 
-336 KEINNVLNKIQFS
+336 LRQ
-349 ENGATEVE
+349 
-357 SEILKDYYIS
+357 
-367 NKELKLKNSNFFKR
+367 
-381 ILLKYLKMI
+381 

>member
-35 LCLLGVVTIATVV
+35 LCLLGVVTIVSIV
-48 LAEVICCL
+48 LAEVIFSLKEKLKLITISICFFAMFCL
-56 KKNLKIISFYFYFVM
+56 ASNGIYLKEKAIIT
-71 LSLLF
+71 
-76 YIGKELGKIEVFIPL
+76 L

-128 CKKIDKLTVFVI
+128 CKKIDKLTVFI
-140 FGALVVLCITAICK
+140 FFGALVVLCITAVCK

-162 ITLVASLAVTLLFV
+162 ITLAVSLAVTSLFV
-176 SVVNIYPEKAET
+176 SVVNIYPEKTET

-197 SPKNTNTT
+197 SPQNTNTT
-205 VATKTNGSYTTTI
+205 VATKTNGSYTTTV
-218 KSTKNVNRNNKK
+218 KSSINTNKNKMKGVAKD
-230 SVVKNVE
+230 VE

-245 YTTTVVNTKSTNKI
+245 YTTTVVNTKSTNKV
-259 NNKQDNIKVENY
+259 NNKQDNIKVKNY

-278 IMIAL
+278 IMVVL

-290 IISALVIILRYKLR
+290 IISVLVIILRYKLR

-349 ENGATEVE
+349 KNGATEVE
-357 SEILKDYYIS
+357 NEILKDYYIS
-367 NKELKLKNSNFFKR
+367 NKEQKLKNSNFFKR
-381 ILLKYLKMI
+381 IFLKYLKMI

>member
-35 LCLLGVVTIATVV
+35 LCLLGVVTIVSIV
-48 LAEVICCL
+48 LAEVIFSLKEKLKLITISICFFAMFCL
-56 KKNLKIISFYFYFVM
+56 ASNGIYLKEKAIIT
-71 LSLLF
+71 
-76 YIGKELGKIEVFIPL
+76 L

-128 CKKIDKLTVFVI
+128 CKKIDKLTVFI
-140 FGALVVLCITAICK
+140 FFGALVVLCITAVCK

-162 ITLVASLAVTLLFV
+162 ITLVVSLAVTLIFV
-176 SVVNIYPEKAET
+176 SVVNIYPEKTET

-237 TVVKPSIA
+237 TVVRPSIS
-245 YTTTVVNTKSTNKI
+245 YTTTVANTKSTKKI
-259 NNKQDNIKVENY
+259 NNKQDNVKVENY

-278 IMIAL
+278 VMTVL

-290 IISALVIILRYKLR
+290 IISVLVIILRYKLR

-318 EKCIYYYKKIKAM
+318 EKCIYYYKKINVM

-349 ENGATEVE
+349 KNGATEVE
-357 SEILKDYYIS
+357 SEILKDYYTF
-367 NKELKLKNSNFFKR
+367 NKEQKLKNSNFFKR
-381 ILLKYLKMI
+381 FFLKYLKMI